1 MTNMEVRVSMTNVN
15 LDDDVLAEAMR
26 LMGTTTKKD
35 TINGALLDYVHR
47 LKRLEAMQDLAER
60 AESGEFDEAIKA
72 YEARKRAWRGE

>member
-1 MTNMEVRVSMTNVN
+1 
-15 LDDDVLAEAMR
+15 
-26 LMGTTTKKD
+26 MGTTTKKD